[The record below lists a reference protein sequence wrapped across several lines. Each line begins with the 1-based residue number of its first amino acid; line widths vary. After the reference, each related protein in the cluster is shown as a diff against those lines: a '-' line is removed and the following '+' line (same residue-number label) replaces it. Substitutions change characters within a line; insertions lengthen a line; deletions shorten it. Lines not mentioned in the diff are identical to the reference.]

1 MAQRAALGGLRAV
14 HAPPPHHET
23 RNPEIECL
31 RALAI
36 LLVIVCHYPGL
47 LTEIDLKWHA
57 FAEGWW
63 SGVDLFFCISGFVI
77 SRTLFDQLVDRRGP
91 AFWRGAVAFWIR
103 RWYRIVPAAWLW
115 ILALALFNAG
125 TVFRGDRVFFSDA
138 LAAMLNYAN
147 YHFYRCTVSGE
158 VGCQNLHIYWS
169 LSLEEQFYLLA
180 PVLVW
185 LFRRRIGL
193 VALVLAAAQMLVA
206 RDHWTGLLGFFR
218 TDAIFLG
225 VFLALATRQAWYS
238 QAEPGVARTGL
249 MRWAALVLVV
259 LLAAVP
265 TLKPFPQYIG
275 AVALISA
282 LLVWLASY
290 GRGYLLGPGRT
301 RDALVWIGERSFSLY
316 LAHILAFASARRIV
330 LGLGG
335 NPATHPWLT
344 YGALLLVGAVLL
356 VLFVEAS
363 YRWVEVPWRSKG
375 RAVAAN
381 FDRPR
386 GTLAAEPQ

>member
-1 MAQRAALGGLRAV
+1 MPLR
-14 HAPPPHHET
+14 APPPHTET

-36 LLVIVCHYPGL
+36 LLVIVCHYPAL

-57 FAEGWW
+57 FADGWW
-63 SGVDLFFCISGFVI
+63 SGVDLFFCISGYVI
-77 SRTLFDQLVDRRGP
+77 SRTLVDQLTDRRGA

-125 TVFRGDRVFFSDA
+125 TVFRGDRIFFSDA

-147 YHFYRCTVSGE
+147 YHFYRCTVSSE

-180 PVLVW
+180 PVLIW

-193 VALVLAAAQMLVA
+193 VALLLAAVQMLIA
-206 RDHWTGLLGFFR
+206 RDHWVGLLAFFR

-225 VFLALATRQAWYS
+225 VFLALATHQPWYRR
-238 QAEPGVARTGL
+238 AEPGAAHTGAA
-249 MRWAALVLVV
+249 RWAALGLVL

-275 AVALISA
+275 AVALISV

-301 RDALVWIGERSFSLY
+301 RDVLVWIGERSFSFY

-330 LGLGG
+330 LGLGAD
-335 NPATHPWLT
+335 PATHPWLS
-344 YGALLLVGAVLL
+344 YGALLLVGTVLL
-356 VLFVEAS
+356 VLLVEAS
-363 YRWVEVPWRSKG
+363 YRWVEVPWRRKG
-375 RAVAAN
+375 RVRAAN
-381 FDRPR
+381 FDRGRSSLSPAR
-386 GTLAAEPQ
+386 P